1 VTSLGDQLPVSRSFF
16 EPARALFP
24 RARDGKSLIHTTPI
38 WGLRAETDDL
48 NTSIQSAG
56 FKKEGIPDLSHPWIG
71 RGIQILKTNAHLC
84 VELRATSRSNE
95 VVNLTMNYQIYLFSG
110 FNPSS

>member
-1 VTSLGDQLPVSRSFF
+1 MSQP
-16 EPARALFP
+16 EALSP
-24 RARDGKSLIHTTPI
+24 RTRDGKSLIHTTPI

-56 FKKEGIPDLSHPWIG
+56 FKKEGIHDLSHPWIG
-71 RGIQILKTNAHLC
+71 GGIQILKANAHLC

-95 VVNLTMNYQIYLFSG
+95 VVNLTMNYQVYLFSG